1 MHARLALVPRIGRWL
16 VTDSRREGGDVV
28 SIARRGPG
36 PTYTGD
42 VTWTALRRL
51 LPYVRRHQAT
61 VALGL
66 LCAIAATGIQLVGPW
81 VLRLAIDDIIDGA
94 ALTVLGTY
102 AAAILAIALVSGWFR
117 FQMRTRFVTA
127 SRDIEYAIRNDFLRH
142 LQRLPLA
149 YFQARRTG
157 DLMSRGTNDLSAV
170 RMMVGPAVMY
180 AVSTGIVFVVAIV
193 LMLSIDAWLTGMALI
208 PLPFVT
214 LAVYGFG
221 TAIHRRFE
229 QIQAQLSELSA
240 VTHEA
245 LAGVRVVRAYRQED
259 AELIRFRHANEEF
272 LRRNKRLIE
281 LQGLFYPSLTFLLGV
296 GALVVLWLGGRE
308 VIAGRLTVGE
318 FVAFNAYLAMLGWP
332 MIAFGWV
339 TNLLQRGSASW
350 GRMLEV
356 LDAPPAIVDGPRT
369 DVPVRLTGA
378 IEWRHLTF
386 AYPGAPKPVAE
397 AGAGLPKPDAT
408 KRDAATP
415 APATAVVLHD
425 ISLRVPAGITLAIVG
440 PTGSGKST
448 LVSLL
453 PRLFDPP
460 PGTVFI
466 DGIDV
471 RDLPLGVL
479 RGSIGM
485 VPQEPFLFSDTIAG
499 NVAFGTPD
507 RDAVDDLAH
516 AVAVARLD
524 VDVDTFP
531 DRWTTTVGERGLT
544 LSGGQ
549 KQRTAIARALMI
561 DPPILI
567 LDDALSAV
575 DTDTEAAILR
585 GLVGVM
591 RTRTAILISHRA
603 STIRHADHIVVLDA
617 GRIVEQGTHD
627 DLLRAGGPYAEMCR
641 LQRLEEELAAS

>member
-1 MHARLALVPRIGRWL
+1 
-16 VTDSRREGGDVV
+16 
-28 SIARRGPG
+28 
-36 PTYTGD
+36 

-51 LPYVRRHQAT
+51 LPYVRRQRTA
-61 VALGL
+61 VAVGL
-66 LCAIAATGIQLVGPW
+66 LCALMATAIQLVGPW
-81 VLRLAIDDIIDGA
+81 VLRLVIDDLTDGGA
-94 ALTVLGTY
+94 SLAVLGGY
-102 AAAILAIALVSGWFR
+102 AASVLAIAVVGGFFR
-117 FQMRTRFVTA
+117 FQMRQRFVIA
-127 SRDIEYAIRNDFLRH
+127 SRDIEFEVRNDFLRH

-157 DLMSRGTNDLSAV
+157 DLMSRATNDLSAV
-170 RMMVGPAVMY
+170 RMMAGPAVMY
-180 AVSTGIVFVVAIV
+180 AVSTGIVFVVAIA
-193 LMLSIDAWLTGMALI
+193 LMLSIDVWLSAMVLI
-208 PLPFVT
+208 PLPFVS

-240 VTHEA
+240 VTQEA
-245 LAGVRVVRAYRQED
+245 LAGVRVVRAYRQEE
-259 AELIRFRHANEEF
+259 AELARFRLANEEF
-272 LRRNKRLIE
+272 LRRNRRLIG

-339 TNLLQRGSASW
+339 INLLQRGSASW

-356 LDAPPAIVDGPRT
+356 LDAPPAIVDGRRV
-369 DVPVRLTGA
+369 DVPARLTGT

-386 AYPGAPKPVAE
+386 AYPDGMAPGAPR
-397 AGAGLPKPDAT
+397 PDAADGRVA
-408 KRDAATP
+408 KAA
-415 APATAVVLHD
+415 VLHD
-425 ISLRVPAGITLAIVG
+425 ISLTVPAGTTLAIVG

-453 PRLFDPP
+453 PRLYDPP
-460 PGTVFI
+460 PGTVFV

-479 RGSIGM
+479 RGSMGM

-499 NVAFGTPD
+499 NVAFGTPEHD
-507 RDAVDDLAH
+507 EVEDLKH

-524 VDVDTFP
+524 VDVETFP
-531 DRWTTTVGERGLT
+531 NRWTTTVGERGLT

-585 GLVGVM
+585 GLAGVM
-591 RTRTAILISHRA
+591 RTRTAILIAHRA
-603 STIRHADHIVVLDA
+603 STIRHADHIVVLED

-627 DLLRAGGPYAEMCR
+627 ALVQAGGPYAEMCR

>member
-1 MHARLALVPRIGRWL
+1 M
-16 VTDSRREGGDVV
+16 S
-28 SIARRGPG
+28 
-36 PTYTGD
+36 
-42 VTWTALRRL
+42 WTALRRL
-51 LPYVRRHQAT
+51 LPYVRRYRAA

-66 LCAIAATGIQLVGPW
+66 VCSLMATGLQLVGPW
-81 VLRLAIDDIIDGA
+81 VLRLAIDDLTDGGA
-94 ALTVLGTY
+94 RLPALAGY
-102 AAAILAIALVSGWFR
+102 AAALLGIAGVGGFFR
-117 FQMRTRFVTA
+117 FQMRQRFVIA
-127 SRDIEYAIRNDFLRH
+127 SRDIEFDIRNDFLRH

-157 DLMSRGTNDLSAV
+157 DLMSRATNDLSAV
-170 RMMVGPAVMY
+170 RMMAGPAVMY
-180 AVSTGIVFVVAIV
+180 AVSTGIVFVVAIA

-208 PLPFVT
+208 PLPFVS

-240 VTHEA
+240 VTQEA

-259 AELIRFRHANEEF
+259 AELVRFRHANEEF
-272 LRRNKRLIE
+272 LRRNRRLIG

-339 TNLLQRGSASW
+339 TNLLQRGLASW

-356 LDAPPAIVDGPRT
+356 LDAPPAIVDGGRE
-369 DVPVRLTGA
+369 DVAPRLTGA

-386 AYPGAPKPVAE
+386 AYGGGPP
-397 AGAGLPKPDAT
+397 
-408 KRDAATP
+408 
-415 APATAVVLHD
+415 VLHD
-425 ISLRVPAGITLAIVG
+425 ISLTVPAGTTLAIVG

-453 PRLFDPP
+453 PRLYDPP

-499 NVAFGTPD
+499 NVAFGTPE
-507 RDAVDDLAH
+507 RDEIEDLKH
-516 AVAVARLD
+516 AVAIARLD
-524 VDVDTFP
+524 VDVETFP
-531 DRWTTTVGERGLT
+531 NRWTTTVGERGLT

-585 GLVGVM
+585 GLRGVM
-591 RTRTAILISHRA
+591 RTRTAIVIAHRA
-603 STIRHADHIVVLDA
+603 STIRHADHIVVLED
-617 GRIVEQGTHD
+617 GRIVEQGSHD
-627 DLLRAGGPYAEMCR
+627 ELVQAGGPYAEMCR

>member
-1 MHARLALVPRIGRWL
+1 M
-16 VTDSRREGGDVV
+16 
-28 SIARRGPG
+28 
-36 PTYTGD
+36 
-42 VTWTALRRL
+42 
-51 LPYVRRHQAT
+51 
-61 VALGL
+61 
-66 LCAIAATGIQLVGPW
+66 
-81 VLRLAIDDIIDGA
+81 LRLAIDDLTDGGA
-94 ALTVLGTY
+94 ALPVLGR
-102 AAAILAIALVSGWFR
+102 LRGLRSSPSPVVGGFFR
-117 FQMRTRFVTA
+117 FQMRQRFVIA
-127 SRDIEYAIRNDFLRH
+127 SRDIEFDIRNDFLRH

-157 DLMSRGTNDLSAV
+157 DLMSRATNDLSAV

-193 LMLSIDAWLTGMALI
+193 LMLSIDPWLTGMALI
-208 PLPFVT
+208 PLPFVS

-240 VTHEA
+240 VTQEA
-245 LAGVRVVRAYRQED
+245 LAGVRVVRAYRQEE
-259 AELIRFRHANEEF
+259 AELARFRLANEEF
-272 LRRNKRLIE
+272 LRRNRRLIG
-281 LQGLFYPSLTFLLGV
+281 LQGLFYPSLTFLLGL

-356 LDAPPAIVDGPRT
+356 LDAPPAIVDGPRA
-369 DVPVRLTGA
+369 DVPARLTGA

-386 AYPGAPKPVAE
+386 AYPGAPPA
-397 AGAGLPKPDAT
+397 ARGAARHLADRARPAPRSPSSARPAAASRRWSACCRGSTIRRRARCSST
-408 KRDAATP
+408 ASTSVTCRSASCAAASAWCRRSRSSSATP
-415 APATAVVLHD
+415 SPATSRSAT
-425 ISLRVPAGITLAIVG
+425 PE
-440 PTGSGKST
+440 
-448 LVSLL
+448 
-453 PRLFDPP
+453 
-460 PGTVFI
+460 
-466 DGIDV
+466 
-471 RDLPLGVL
+471 RDEV
-479 RGSIGM
+479 
-485 VPQEPFLFSDTIAG
+485 E
-499 NVAFGTPD
+499 
-507 RDAVDDLAH
+507 DLKH

-524 VDVDTFP
+524 VDVETFP
-531 DRWTTTVGERGLT
+531 NRWTTTVGERGLT

-585 GLVGVM
+585 GLAGVM
-591 RTRTAILISHRA
+591 RTRTAILIAHRA
-603 STIRHADHIVVLDA
+603 STIRHADHIVVLED
-617 GRIVEQGTHD
+617 GRIVEQGSHD
-627 DLLRAGGPYAEMCR
+627 DAGPGGRALRRDVPAAAPGRGAGR
-641 LQRLEEELAAS
+641 LVSDPPPHLPTTTSSARPTTPV

>member
-1 MHARLALVPRIGRWL
+1 
-16 VTDSRREGGDVV
+16 
-28 SIARRGPG
+28 
-36 PTYTGD
+36 

-51 LPYVRRHQAT
+51 LPYVRRYQRA

-66 LCAIAATGIQLVGPW
+66 LAALVATGIQLVGPW
-81 VLRLAIDDIIDGA
+81 VLRLAIDDLADGA
-94 ALTVLGTY
+94 SLATLSGY
-102 AAAILAIALVSGWFR
+102 AAAILAIAVVGGWFR
-117 FQMRTRFVTA
+117 FQMRQKFVIA
-127 SRDIEYAIRNDFLRH
+127 SRDIEFDIRNDFLRQ

-157 DLMSRGTNDLSAV
+157 DLMSRATNDLSAV
-170 RMMVGPAVMY
+170 RMMAGPAVMY

-193 LMLSIDAWLTGMALI
+193 LMLSIDPWLTGMALI
-208 PLPFVT
+208 PLPFVSI
-214 LAVYGFG
+214 AVYGFG

-240 VTHEA
+240 VTQEA

-259 AELIRFRHANEEF
+259 AELARFERANAEF
-272 LRRNKRLIE
+272 LRRNRRLIG

-308 VIAGRLTVGE
+308 VIAGRLTIGE

-356 LDAPPAIVDGPRT
+356 LDAPPAIVDGSRT
-369 DVPVRLTGA
+369 DVPARLTGA
-378 IEWRHLTF
+378 IEWRNLTF
-386 AYPGAPKPVAE
+386 AYPDAALGAPEP
-397 AGAGLPKPDAT
+397 
-408 KRDAATP
+408 ATP
-415 APATAVVLHD
+415 ETRPAKAAVLHD
-425 ISLRVPAGITLAIVG
+425 ISLHVPAGTTLAIVG

-453 PRLFDPP
+453 PRLYDPP
-460 PGTVFI
+460 PGTVFV

-471 RDLPLGVL
+471 RDLPLSVL

-499 NVAFGTPD
+499 NVAFGTPE
-507 RDAVDDLAH
+507 RDEIEDLKH

-524 VDVDTFP
+524 VDVETFP
-531 DRWTTTVGERGLT
+531 NRWTTTVGERGLT

-575 DTDTEAAILR
+575 DTDTEAAILN

-591 RTRTAILISHRA
+591 RSRTAILISHRA
-603 STIRHADHIVVLDA
+603 STIRHADHIVVLDG

-627 DLLRAGGPYAEMCR
+627 ALLEAGGPYAEMCR

>member
-1 MHARLALVPRIGRWL
+1 
-16 VTDSRREGGDVV
+16 
-28 SIARRGPG
+28 
-36 PTYTGD
+36 
-42 VTWTALRRL
+42 
-51 LPYVRRHQAT
+51 
-61 VALGL
+61 VALGFV
-66 LCAIAATGIQLVGPW
+66 CALGATSLQLVGPW
-81 VLRLAIDDIIDGA
+81 VLQLAIDDIAAGA
-94 ALTVLGTY
+94 TLPSLSGY
-102 AAAILAIALVSGWFR
+102 AAALLGIALVGGWFR
-117 FQMRTRFVTA
+117 FQMRQRFVIA
-127 SRDIEYAIRNDFLRH
+127 SRDVEQDIRNDFLQH

-157 DLMSRGTNDLSAV
+157 DLMSRATNDLSAV
-170 RMMVGPAVMY
+170 RMMAGPALMY
-180 AVSTGIVFVVAIV
+180 ATSTGIVFVVALV
-193 LMLSIDAWLTGMALI
+193 LMLSIDAWLTSMVLI
-208 PLPFVT
+208 PLPFVSI
-214 LAVYGFG
+214 AVYGFG

-229 QIQAQLSELSA
+229 RIQAQLSELSA
-240 VTHEA
+240 VTQEA
-245 LAGVRVVRAYRQED
+245 LAGVRVVRAYRQEQ
-259 AELIRFRHANEEF
+259 AELDRFRRANEEF
-272 LRRNKRLIE
+272 LRRNQRLIQ

-308 VIAGRLTVGE
+308 VIAGRLTIGQ
-318 FVAFNAYLAMLGWP
+318 FVAFNTYLAMLGWP

-339 TNLLQRGSASW
+339 TNLMQRGSASW
-350 GRMLEV
+350 IRMLEV

-369 DVPVRLTGA
+369 DAPPRLRGD

-386 AYPGAPKPVAE
+386 AYPGVPKLEGAE
-397 AGAGLPKPDAT
+397 A
-408 KRDAATP
+408 RP
-415 APATAVVLHD
+415 APAAVLHD
-425 ISLRVPAGITLAIVG
+425 ISLRVPAGSTLAIVG

-448 LVSLL
+448 LAALL
-453 PRLFDPP
+453 PRLHDPP

-471 RDLPLGVL
+471 RDLPLAVL

-499 NVAFGTPD
+499 NVAFGTPG
-507 RDAVDDLAH
+507 REAVDDLAH
-516 AVAVARLD
+516 AVSVARLD
-524 VDVDTFP
+524 VDVETFP

-591 RTRTAILISHRA
+591 RARTSILISHRA
-603 STIRHADHIVVLDA
+603 STIRHADQIVVFDD
-617 GRIVEQGTHD
+617 GRIVERGTHD
-627 DLLRAGGPYAEMCR
+627 ELLRAGGAYAEMCR

>member
-1 MHARLALVPRIGRWL
+1 
-16 VTDSRREGGDVV
+16 
-28 SIARRGPG
+28 
-36 PTYTGD
+36 

-51 LPYVRRHQAT
+51 LPYVRRYQGA

-66 LCAIAATGIQLVGPW
+66 LSALIATGIQLVGPW
-81 VLRLAIDDIIDGA
+81 VLRLAIDDLSDGA
-94 ALTVLGTY
+94 SLPVLSGY
-102 AAAILAIALVSGWFR
+102 AASLLAIAVVGGWFR
-117 FQMRTRFVTA
+117 FQMRQRFVIA
-127 SRDIEYAIRNDFLRH
+127 SRDIEFDIRNDFLRQ

-157 DLMSRGTNDLSAV
+157 DLMSRATNDLSAV
-170 RMMVGPAVMY
+170 RMMAGPAVMY
-180 AVSTGIVFVVAIV
+180 AVSTGIVFVVAIAM
-193 LMLSIDAWLTGMALI
+193 MLSIDAWLTGMALI

-229 QIQAQLSELSA
+229 RIQAQLAELSA
-240 VTHEA
+240 VTQEA

-259 AELIRFRHANEEF
+259 AELDRFRQANAEF
-272 LRRNKRLIE
+272 LRRNRRLIG

-308 VIAGRLTVGE
+308 VIAGRLTVGQ

-369 DVPVRLTGA
+369 DVPARLTGT

-386 AYPGAPKPVAE
+386 AYPDAPMSGAQAP
-397 AGAGLPKPDAT
+397 
-408 KRDAATP
+408 DAATADAGKP
-415 APATAVVLHD
+415 RAARTAVLHD
-425 ISLRVPAGITLAIVG
+425 ISLTVPAGTTLAIVG

-460 PGTVFI
+460 PGTVFV

-471 RDLPLGVL
+471 RDLPLAVL

-499 NVAFGTPD
+499 NVAFGAPE
-507 RDAVDDLAH
+507 RDAVEDLTH
-516 AVAVARLD
+516 AVGVARLD
-524 VDVDTFP
+524 VDVETFP
-531 DRWTTTVGERGLT
+531 NRWTTTVGERGLT

-575 DTDTEAAILR
+575 DTDTEAAILG
-585 GLVGVM
+585 GLIGVM

-603 STIRHADHIVVLDA
+603 STIRHADHIVVLDD

-627 DLLRAGGPYAEMCR
+627 ALLQAGGPYADMCR
-641 LQRLEEELAAS
+641 LQQLEEELAAS

>member
-1 MHARLALVPRIGRWL
+1 M
-16 VTDSRREGGDVV
+16 
-28 SIARRGPG
+28 
-36 PTYTGD
+36 
-42 VTWTALRRL
+42 
-51 LPYVRRHQAT
+51 
-61 VALGL
+61 
-66 LCAIAATGIQLVGPW
+66 
-81 VLRLAIDDIIDGA
+81 
-94 ALTVLGTY
+94 
-102 AAAILAIALVSGWFR
+102 
-117 FQMRTRFVTA
+117 
-127 SRDIEYAIRNDFLRH
+127 
-142 LQRLPLA
+142 
-149 YFQARRTG
+149 
-157 DLMSRGTNDLSAV
+157 
-170 RMMVGPAVMY
+170 
-180 AVSTGIVFVVAIV
+180 
-193 LMLSIDAWLTGMALI
+193 MLSIDPWLTGMALI

-229 QIQAQLSELSA
+229 RIQAQLSELSA
-240 VTHEA
+240 VTQEA

-259 AELIRFRHANEEF
+259 SELDRFRQANAEF
-272 LRRNKRLIE
+272 LRRNRRLIG

-296 GALVVLWLGGRE
+296 GALVVLWLGGRQ
-308 VIAGRLTVGE
+308 VIAGRLTVGQ

-350 GRMLEV
+350 SRMLEV
-356 LDAPPAIVDGPRT
+356 LDAPPAIVDGART
-369 DVPVRLTGA
+369 DVPARLTGT

-386 AYPGAPKPVAE
+386 AYPDEALGAPKP
-397 AGAGLPKPDAT
+397 
-408 KRDAATP
+408 ATP
-415 APATAVVLHD
+415 EARPAKAAVLHD
-425 ISLRVPAGITLAIVG
+425 ISLTVPAGTTLAIVG

-466 DGIDV
+466 DGVDV
-471 RDLPLGVL
+471 RDLPLAVL

-499 NVAFGTPD
+499 NVAFGAPE
-507 RDAVDDLAH
+507 RDEVEDLRH

-524 VDVDTFP
+524 VDVETFP
-531 DRWTTTVGERGLT
+531 NRWTTTVGERGLT

-575 DTDTEAAILR
+575 DTDTEAAILS
-585 GLVGVM
+585 GLIGVM

-603 STIRHADHIVVLDA
+603 STIRHADRIVVLDD

-627 DLLRAGGPYAEMCR
+627 ALLQAGGPYAEMCR
-641 LQRLEEELAAS
+641 LQQLEEELAAS

>member
-1 MHARLALVPRIGRWL
+1 
-16 VTDSRREGGDVV
+16 
-28 SIARRGPG
+28 
-36 PTYTGD
+36 
-42 VTWTALRRL
+42 
-51 LPYVRRHQAT
+51 
-61 VALGL
+61 
-66 LCAIAATGIQLVGPW
+66 
-81 VLRLAIDDIIDGA
+81 
-94 ALTVLGTY
+94 
-102 AAAILAIALVSGWFR
+102 
-117 FQMRTRFVTA
+117 
-127 SRDIEYAIRNDFLRH
+127 
-142 LQRLPLA
+142 
-149 YFQARRTG
+149 
-157 DLMSRGTNDLSAV
+157 
-170 RMMVGPAVMY
+170 MVGPAVMY

-208 PLPFVT
+208 PLPFVS

-240 VTHEA
+240 VTQEA

-259 AELIRFRHANEEF
+259 AELVRFRHANEEF
-272 LRRNKRLIE
+272 LRRNQRLIG
-281 LQGLFYPSLTFLLGV
+281 LQGMFYPSLTFLLGV

-356 LDAPPAIVDGPRT
+356 LDAPAGDRRRPAHRRAGPS
-369 DVPVRLTGA
+369 DGA

-386 AYPGAPKPVAE
+386 AYAGAPKPVAE
-397 AGAGLPKPDAT
+397 ADAGLPTAGQ
-408 KRDAATP
+408 RSRTP
-415 APATAVVLHD
+415 QRRPPVVLHD
-425 ISLRVPAGITLAIVG
+425 ISLRVPAGTTLAIVG

-524 VDVDTFP
+524 VDVETFP

-585 GLVGVM
+585 GLRRRDADAHGDPHLAP
-591 RTRTAILISHRA
+591 RLDHPPRRPHRRPRRRAA
-603 STIRHADHIVVLDA
+603 SSSRA
-617 GRIVEQGTHD
+617 RHD

>member
-1 MHARLALVPRIGRWL
+1 
-16 VTDSRREGGDVV
+16 
-28 SIARRGPG
+28 
-36 PTYTGD
+36 
-42 VTWTALRRL
+42 
-51 LPYVRRHQAT
+51 
-61 VALGL
+61 
-66 LCAIAATGIQLVGPW
+66 
-81 VLRLAIDDIIDGA
+81 
-94 ALTVLGTY
+94 
-102 AAAILAIALVSGWFR
+102 
-117 FQMRTRFVTA
+117 
-127 SRDIEYAIRNDFLRH
+127 
-142 LQRLPLA
+142 
-149 YFQARRTG
+149 
-157 DLMSRGTNDLSAV
+157 
-170 RMMVGPAVMY
+170 
-180 AVSTGIVFVVAIV
+180 
-193 LMLSIDAWLTGMALI
+193 LI
-208 PLPFVT
+208 PLPFVS

-221 TAIHRRFE
+221 SAIHRRFE

-240 VTHEA
+240 VTQEA
-245 LAGVRVVRAYRQED
+245 LAGVRVVRAYRQEE
-259 AELIRFRHANEEF
+259 AELARFRLANEEF
-272 LRRNKRLIE
+272 LRRNRRLIG
-281 LQGLFYPSLTFLLGV
+281 LQGMFYPSLTFLLGV

-356 LDAPPAIVDGPRT
+356 LDAPPAILDGARA
-369 DVPVRLTGA
+369 DVPPRLLGA

-386 AYPGAPKPVAE
+386 AYPDGPP
-397 AGAGLPKPDAT
+397 
-408 KRDAATP
+408 
-415 APATAVVLHD
+415 VLHD
-425 ISLRVPAGITLAIVG
+425 ISLTVPAGTTLAIVG

-453 PRLFDPP
+453 PRLYDPP
-460 PGTVFI
+460 PGTVFV

-471 RDLPLGVL
+471 RDLPLAVL

-499 NVAFGTPD
+499 NVAFGTPG
-507 RDAVDDLAH
+507 RDEVEDLKH

-524 VDVDTFP
+524 VDVETFP
-531 DRWTTTVGERGLT
+531 NRWTTTVGERGLT

-591 RTRTAILISHRA
+591 RTRTAILIAHRA
-603 STIRHADHIVVLDA
+603 STIRHADHIVVLED
-617 GRIVEQGTHD
+617 GRIVEQGSHD
-627 DLLRAGGPYAEMCR
+627 VLVQAGGPYAEMCR

>member
-1 MHARLALVPRIGRWL
+1 
-16 VTDSRREGGDVV
+16 
-28 SIARRGPG
+28 
-36 PTYTGD
+36 

-51 LPYVRRHQAT
+51 LPYVRRYQRA
-61 VALGL
+61 VVLGL
-66 LCAIAATGIQLVGPW
+66 LAALVATAIQLVGPW
-81 VLRLAIDDIIDGA
+81 VLQLAIDDLADGA
-94 ALTVLGTY
+94 SLATLSGY
-102 AAAILAIALVSGWFR
+102 AAAMLAIAGVGGWFR
-117 FQMRTRFVTA
+117 FQMRQKFVIA
-127 SRDIEYAIRNDFLRH
+127 SRDIEFDIRNDFLRH

-157 DLMSRGTNDLSAV
+157 DLMSRATNDLSAV
-170 RMMVGPAVMY
+170 RMMTGPAVMY
-180 AVSTGIVFVVAIV
+180 AVSTGIVFVVAII
-193 LMLSIDAWLTGMALI
+193 LMLSIDPWLTGMALI
-208 PLPFVT
+208 PLPFVSV
-214 LAVYGFG
+214 AVYGFG

-229 QIQAQLSELSA
+229 RIQAQLAELSA
-240 VTHEA
+240 VTQEA

-259 AELIRFRHANEEF
+259 TELARFRRANEEF
-272 LRRNKRLIE
+272 LRRNRRLIG

-308 VIAGRLTVGE
+308 VIGGRLTVGE

-339 TNLLQRGSASW
+339 TNLIQRGSASW

-356 LDAPPAIVDGPRT
+356 LDAPPAIADGSRT
-369 DVPVRLTGA
+369 DVPARLTGA

-386 AYPGAPKPVAE
+386 AYPDEAPGAPKPATAE
-397 AGAGLPKPDAT
+397 ARPAK
-408 KRDAATP
+408 AA
-415 APATAVVLHD
+415 VLHD
-425 ISLRVPAGITLAIVG
+425 ISLRVPAGTTLAIVG

-448 LVSLL
+448 LASLL
-453 PRLFDPP
+453 PRLYDPP
-460 PGTVFI
+460 PGTVFV

-471 RDLPLGVL
+471 RDLPLSVL

-499 NVAFGTPD
+499 NVAFGTPE
-507 RDAVDDLAH
+507 RDEIEDLKH

-524 VDVDTFP
+524 VDVETFP
-531 DRWTTTVGERGLT
+531 NRWTTTVGERGLT

-575 DTDTEAAILR
+575 DTDTEAAILD

-591 RTRTAILISHRA
+591 RARTAILISHRA
-603 STIRHADHIVVLDA
+603 STIRHADHIVVLDG

-627 DLLRAGGPYAEMCR
+627 ALLEAGGPYAEMCR

>member
-1 MHARLALVPRIGRWL
+1 M
-16 VTDSRREGGDVV
+16 
-28 SIARRGPG
+28 
-36 PTYTGD
+36 
-42 VTWTALRRL
+42 TWTALRRL
-51 LPYVRRHQAT
+51 LPYVRRYQGA
-61 VALGL
+61 VVLGL
-66 LCAIAATGIQLVGPW
+66 LSALVATGIQLVGPW
-81 VLRLAIDDIIDGA
+81 VLRLAIDDLADGA
-94 ALTVLGTY
+94 SLPVLSGY
-102 AAAILAIALVSGWFR
+102 AAALLAIAGVGGWFR
-117 FQMRTRFVTA
+117 FQMRQRFVIA
-127 SRDIEYAIRNDFLRH
+127 SRDIEFDIRNDFLRH

-157 DLMSRGTNDLSAV
+157 DLMSRATNDLSAV
-170 RMMVGPAVMY
+170 RMMAGPAVMY
-180 AVSTGIVFVVAIV
+180 AVSTGIVFVVAIAM
-193 LMLSIDAWLTGMALI
+193 MLSIDPWLTGMALI

-214 LAVYGFG
+214 LAVYLFG

-240 VTHEA
+240 VTQEA

-259 AELIRFRHANEEF
+259 AELERFRQANTEF
-272 LRRNKRLIE
+272 LRRNRRLIG
-281 LQGLFYPSLTFLLGV
+281 LQGMFYPSLTFLLGV

-339 TNLLQRGSASW
+339 TNLLQRGLASW
-350 GRMLEV
+350 RRMLDV
-356 LDAPPAIVDGPRT
+356 FDAPPAIVDGPRT
-369 DVPVRLTGA
+369 DVPARLTGT

-386 AYPGAPKPVAE
+386 AYPAAPTPHDTKAGGDAAALGAS
-397 AGAGLPKPDAT
+397 KPDAADRSPA
-408 KRDAATP
+408 KAA
-415 APATAVVLHD
+415 VLHD
-425 ISLRVPAGITLAIVG
+425 ISLLVPAGTTLAIVG

-466 DGIDV
+466 DGVDV

-499 NVAFGTPD
+499 NVAFGTPE
-507 RDAVDDLAH
+507 RDDVEDLAH

-531 DRWTTTVGERGLT
+531 NRWTTTVGERGLT

-575 DTDTEAAILR
+575 DTDTEAAILS

-591 RTRTAILISHRA
+591 RARTAILISHRA
-603 STIRHADHIVVLDA
+603 STIRHADHIVVLDG
-617 GRIVEQGTHD
+617 GRIVEQGTHEA
-627 DLLRAGGPYAEMCR
+627 LLLAGGPYAEMCR

>member
-1 MHARLALVPRIGRWL
+1 
-16 VTDSRREGGDVV
+16 
-28 SIARRGPG
+28 
-36 PTYTGD
+36 

-51 LPYVRRHQAT
+51 LPYVRRYQRA

-66 LCAIAATGIQLVGPW
+66 LAALVATGIQLVGPW
-81 VLRLAIDDIIDGA
+81 VLRLAIDDLADGA
-94 ALTVLGTY
+94 SLATLSGY
-102 AAAILAIALVSGWFR
+102 AAAILAIAVVGGWFR
-117 FQMRTRFVTA
+117 FQMRQKFVIA
-127 SRDIEYAIRNDFLRH
+127 SRDIEFDIRNDFLRQ

-157 DLMSRGTNDLSAV
+157 DLMSRATNDLSAV
-170 RMMVGPAVMY
+170 RMMAGPAVMY
-180 AVSTGIVFVVAIV
+180 AVSTGIVFVVAIG
-193 LMLSIDAWLTGMALI
+193 LMLSIDPWLTGMALI
-208 PLPFVT
+208 PLPFVSI
-214 LAVYGFG
+214 AVYGFG

-240 VTHEA
+240 VTQEA

-259 AELIRFRHANEEF
+259 AELARFERANAEF
-272 LRRNKRLIE
+272 LRRNRRLIG

-308 VIAGRLTVGE
+308 VIAGRLTIGE

-356 LDAPPAIVDGPRT
+356 LDAPPAIVDGSRT
-369 DVPVRLTGA
+369 DVPARLTGA
-378 IEWRHLTF
+378 IEWRNLTF
-386 AYPGAPKPVAE
+386 AYPDAALGAPKP
-397 AGAGLPKPDAT
+397 
-408 KRDAATP
+408 ATP
-415 APATAVVLHD
+415 ETRPAKAAVLHD
-425 ISLRVPAGITLAIVG
+425 ISLHVPAGTTLAIVG

-453 PRLFDPP
+453 PRLYDPP
-460 PGTVFI
+460 PGTVFV

-471 RDLPLGVL
+471 RDLPLSVL

-499 NVAFGTPD
+499 NVAFGTPE
-507 RDAVDDLAH
+507 RDEIEDLKH

-524 VDVDTFP
+524 VDVETFP
-531 DRWTTTVGERGLT
+531 NRWTTTVGERGLT

-575 DTDTEAAILR
+575 DTDTEAAILN

-591 RTRTAILISHRA
+591 RSRTAILISHRA
-603 STIRHADHIVVLDA
+603 STIRHADHIVVLDG

-627 DLLRAGGPYAEMCR
+627 ALLEAGGPYAEMCR

>member
-1 MHARLALVPRIGRWL
+1 
-16 VTDSRREGGDVV
+16 
-28 SIARRGPG
+28 
-36 PTYTGD
+36 

-51 LPYVRRHQAT
+51 FPYVRRYQGA
-61 VALGL
+61 VLLGL
-66 LCAIAATGIQLVGPW
+66 LAALAATGIQLVGPW
-81 VLRLAIDDIIDGA
+81 VLRLAIDDLADGA
-94 ALTVLGTY
+94 SLSTLSGY
-102 AAAILAIALVSGWFR
+102 AAALLAIAVVSGWFR
-117 FQMRTRFVTA
+117 FVMRQRFVIA
-127 SRDIEYAIRNDFLRH
+127 SRDIELDIRNDFLRH

-157 DLMSRGTNDLSAV
+157 DLMSRATNDLKAG
-170 RMMVGPAVMY
+170 RMMAGPAVMY

-193 LMLSIDAWLTGMALI
+193 LMLSIDPWLTGMALI
-208 PLPFVT
+208 PLPFVS

-229 QIQAQLSELSA
+229 RIQAQLSELSA
-240 VTHEA
+240 VTQEA

-259 AELIRFRHANEEF
+259 AELARFRDANEEF
-272 LRRNKRLIE
+272 LRRNTRLIG

-308 VIAGRLTVGE
+308 VIAGRLTIGE

-356 LDAPPAIVDGPRT
+356 LDTPPAIVDGART
-369 DVPVRLTGA
+369 DSPARLTGA

-386 AYPGAPKPVAE
+386 GYAGTPPAAARAE
-397 AGAGLPKPDAT
+397 AKADGDGP
-408 KRDAATP
+408 
-415 APATAVVLHD
+415 VVLHD
-425 ISLRVPAGITLAIVG
+425 ISLTVPAGSTLAIVG

-448 LVSLL
+448 LVNLL
-453 PRLFDPP
+453 PRLYDPP
-460 PGTVFI
+460 PGTVFV

-471 RDLPLGVL
+471 RDLPLSVL

-499 NVAFGTPD
+499 NVAFGTPE
-507 RDAVDDLAH
+507 RDEVEDLKH

-524 VDVDTFP
+524 VDVETFP
-531 DRWTTTVGERGLT
+531 NRWTTTVGERGLT

-603 STIRHADHIVVLDA
+603 STIRHADHIVVLDD

-627 DLLRAGGPYAEMCR
+627 ALLKAGGPYAEMCR

>member
-1 MHARLALVPRIGRWL
+1 
-16 VTDSRREGGDVV
+16 
-28 SIARRGPG
+28 
-36 PTYTGD
+36 

-51 LPYVRRHQAT
+51 LPYVRRYQRA
-61 VALGL
+61 VGLGL
-66 LCAIAATGIQLVGPW
+66 LAALVATGIQLVGPW
-81 VLRLAIDDIIDGA
+81 VLRLAIDDLADGA
-94 ALTVLGTY
+94 SLARLSGY
-102 AAAILAIALVSGWFR
+102 AAWLLAIAIVGGWFR
-117 FQMRTRFVTA
+117 FQMRQRFVIA
-127 SRDIEYAIRNDFLRH
+127 SRDIELDIRNDFLRH

-157 DLMSRGTNDLSAV
+157 DLMSRATSDLSAV
-170 RMMVGPAVMY
+170 RMMAGPAVMY
-180 AVSTGIVFVVAIV
+180 AVSTGIVFVVAI
-193 LMLSIDAWLTGMALI
+193 LLLLSIDPWLTAMALI
-208 PLPFVT
+208 PLPLVS

-229 QIQAQLSELSA
+229 RIQAQLAELSA
-240 VTHEA
+240 VTQEA

-259 AELIRFRHANEEF
+259 AELARFRQANEEF
-272 LRRNKRLIE
+272 LRRNTRLIG

-308 VIAGRLTVGE
+308 VIAGRLTIGE

-339 TNLLQRGSASW
+339 VNLLQRGSASW

-356 LDAPPAIVDGPRT
+356 FDAPPTIVDGTRT
-369 DVPVRLTGA
+369 DVPARLSGA
-378 IEWRHLTF
+378 IEWRNLTF
-386 AYPGAPKPVAE
+386 GYPGAPKPVE
-397 AGAGLPKPDAT
+397 AKAGPAT
-408 KRDAATP
+408 ATP
-415 APATAVVLHD
+415 AAGGDPPVVLHD
-425 ISLRVPAGITLAIVG
+425 ISLRVPAGTTLAIVG

-453 PRLFDPP
+453 PRLYDPP
-460 PGTVFI
+460 PGTVLI

-471 RDLPLGVL
+471 RDLPLSVL

-499 NVAFGTPD
+499 NVAFGTPE
-507 RDAVDDLAH
+507 RDEVEDLKH

-524 VDVDTFP
+524 VDVESFP

-575 DTDTEAAILR
+575 DTDTEAAILS

-591 RTRTAILISHRA
+591 RARTAILISHRA
-603 STIRHADHIVVLDA
+603 STIRHADHIVVLDG
-617 GRIVEQGTHD
+617 GRIVEQGTHG
-627 DLLRAGGPYAEMCR
+627 DLLAAGGPYAEMCR

>member
-1 MHARLALVPRIGRWL
+1 
-16 VTDSRREGGDVV
+16 
-28 SIARRGPG
+28 
-36 PTYTGD
+36 

-51 LPYVRRHQAT
+51 LPYVRRYQGA
-61 VALGL
+61 VLLGL
-66 LCAIAATGIQLVGPW
+66 LSALIATGIQLVGPW
-81 VLRLAIDDIIDGA
+81 VLRLAIDDLTDGGA
-94 ALTVLGTY
+94 SRPALAGY
-102 AAAILAIALVSGWFR
+102 AAALLGIALVGGFFR
-117 FQMRTRFVTA
+117 FHMRQRFVVA
-127 SRDIEYAIRNDFLRH
+127 SRDIEFDIRNDFLRH

-157 DLMSRGTNDLSAV
+157 DLMSRATNDLSAV
-170 RMMVGPAVMY
+170 RMMAGPAVMY
-180 AVSTGIVFVVAIV
+180 AVSTGIVFIVAIA
-193 LMLSIDAWLTGMALI
+193 LMLSIDAWLTAMALI
-208 PLPFVT
+208 PLPFVS

-221 TAIHRRFE
+221 SAIHRRFE

-240 VTHEA
+240 VTQEA
-245 LAGVRVVRAYRQED
+245 LAGVRVVRAYRQEE
-259 AELIRFRHANEEF
+259 AELARFRVANEEF
-272 LRRNKRLIE
+272 LRRNRRLIG
-281 LQGLFYPSLTFLLGV
+281 LQGMFYPSLTFLLGV

-356 LDAPPAIVDGPRT
+356 LDAPPAILDGARD
-369 DVPVRLTGA
+369 DVPPRLVGA

-386 AYPGAPKPVAE
+386 AYPDGPP
-397 AGAGLPKPDAT
+397 
-408 KRDAATP
+408 
-415 APATAVVLHD
+415 VLHD
-425 ISLRVPAGITLAIVG
+425 ISLTVPAGTTLAIVG

-453 PRLFDPP
+453 PRLYDPP
-460 PGTVFI
+460 PGTVFV

-471 RDLPLGVL
+471 RDLPLAVL

-499 NVAFGTPD
+499 NVAFGTPGHD
-507 RDAVDDLAH
+507 EVEDLKH

-524 VDVDTFP
+524 VDVETFP
-531 DRWTTTVGERGLT
+531 NRWTTTVGERGLT

-591 RTRTAILISHRA
+591 RTRTAILIAHRA
-603 STIRHADHIVVLDA
+603 STIRHADHIVVLED
-617 GRIVEQGTHD
+617 GRIVEQGSHD
-627 DLLRAGGPYAEMCR
+627 VLVQAGGPYAEMCR

>member
-1 MHARLALVPRIGRWL
+1 M
-16 VTDSRREGGDVV
+16 
-28 SIARRGPG
+28 
-36 PTYTGD
+36 
-42 VTWTALRRL
+42 TWTALRRL
-51 LPYVRRHQAT
+51 LPYVRRYQAA
-61 VALGL
+61 VVLGL
-66 LCAIAATGIQLVGPW
+66 LSALAATGIQLVGPW
-81 VLRLAIDDIIDGA
+81 VLRLAIDDLSDGA
-94 ALTVLGTY
+94 SLPVLAGY
-102 AAAILAIALVSGWFR
+102 AAALLAIAGVGGWFR
-117 FQMRTRFVTA
+117 FQMRQRFVIA
-127 SRDIEYAIRNDFLRH
+127 SRDIEFDIRNDFLRH

-157 DLMSRGTNDLSAV
+157 DLMSRATNDLSAV
-170 RMMVGPAVMY
+170 RMMAGPAVMY
-180 AVSTGIVFVVAIV
+180 SVSTGIVFVVAIV
-193 LMLSIDAWLTGMALI
+193 MMLSIDPWLTGMALV

-214 LAVYGFG
+214 LAVYVFG
-221 TAIHRRFE
+221 SAIHRRFE

-240 VTHEA
+240 VTQEA
-245 LAGVRVVRAYRQED
+245 LAGVRVVRAYSQED
-259 AELIRFRHANEEF
+259 TELERFRQANTEF
-272 LRRNKRLIE
+272 LRRNRRLIG
-281 LQGLFYPSLTFLLGV
+281 LQGMFYPSLTFLLGV

-339 TNLLQRGSASW
+339 TNLLQRGLASW
-350 GRMLEV
+350 GRMLDV
-356 LDAPPAIVDGPRT
+356 LDAPPAIVDGVRT
-369 DVPVRLTGA
+369 DVPARLAGT

-386 AYPGAPKPVAE
+386 AYPDAMSLGAPTPD
-397 AGAGLPKPDAT
+397 GAG
-408 KRDAATP
+408 RNP
-415 APATAVVLHD
+415 AKAVLRD
-425 ISLRVPAGITLAIVG
+425 ISLTVPAGTTLAIVG

-499 NVAFGTPD
+499 NVAFGTPE
-507 RDAVDDLAH
+507 RDEVEDLKH

-531 DRWTTTVGERGLT
+531 NRWTTTVGERGLT

-575 DTDTEAAILR
+575 DTDTEAAILS

-591 RTRTAILISHRA
+591 RARTAVLISHRA
-603 STIRHADHIVVLDA
+603 STIRHADHIVVLDG
-617 GRIVEQGTHD
+617 GRIVEQGTHEA
-627 DLLRAGGPYAEMCR
+627 LLQAGGPYAEMCR
-641 LQRLEEELAAS
+641 LQQLEEELAAS

>member
-1 MHARLALVPRIGRWL
+1 
-16 VTDSRREGGDVV
+16 
-28 SIARRGPG
+28 
-36 PTYTGD
+36 

-51 LPYVRRHQAT
+51 LPYVRRYQRA
-61 VALGL
+61 VVLGL
-66 LCAIAATGIQLVGPW
+66 LSALAATGIQLVGPW
-81 VLRLAIDDIIDGA
+81 VLRLAIDDVSDGA
-94 ALTVLGTY
+94 SLPVLGGY
-102 AAAILAIALVSGWFR
+102 ATALLAIAGVGGWFR
-117 FQMRTRFVTA
+117 FQMRQRFVIA
-127 SRDIEYAIRNDFLRH
+127 SRDIEFDIRNDFLRH

-157 DLMSRGTNDLSAV
+157 DLMSRATNDLSAV
-170 RMMVGPAVMY
+170 RMMAGPAVMY

-193 LMLSIDAWLTGMALI
+193 MMLSIDPWLTGMALI

-214 LAVYGFG
+214 LAVYVFG
-221 TAIHRRFE
+221 TAIHRGFE
-229 QIQAQLSELSA
+229 LIQAQLSELSA
-240 VTHEA
+240 VTQEA
-245 LAGVRVVRAYRQED
+245 LAGVRVVRAYRQEET
-259 AELIRFRHANEEF
+259 ELERFRQANTEF
-272 LRRNKRLIE
+272 LRRNRRLIG

-308 VIAGRLTVGE
+308 VIAGRLTVGQ
-318 FVAFNAYLAMLGWP
+318 FVAFNAYLTMLGWP

-339 TNLLQRGSASW
+339 TNLLQRGLASW

-356 LDAPPAIVDGPRT
+356 LDAPPAIVDGPRAN
-369 DVPVRLTGA
+369 VPARLTGT

-386 AYPGAPKPVAE
+386 AYPGPPTPHE
-397 AGAGLPKPDAT
+397 AKAGGDGPP
-408 KRDAATP
+408 
-415 APATAVVLHD
+415 VLHD
-425 ISLRVPAGITLAIVG
+425 ISLTVPAGTTLAIVG

-460 PGTVFI
+460 PGTVFV

-499 NVAFGTPD
+499 NVAFGTPG
-507 RDAVDDLAH
+507 RDEVEDLQH

-524 VDVDTFP
+524 VDVETFP
-531 DRWTTTVGERGLT
+531 NRWTTTVGERGLT

-575 DTDTEAAILR
+575 DTDTEAAILS
-585 GLVGVM
+585 GLIGVM

-603 STIRHADHIVVLDA
+603 STIRHADHIVVLDD

-627 DLLRAGGPYAEMCR
+627 ALLQAGGPYAEMCR

>member
-1 MHARLALVPRIGRWL
+1 VI
-16 VTDSRREGGDVV
+16 
-28 SIARRGPG
+28 
-36 PTYTGD
+36 
-42 VTWTALRRL
+42 
-51 LPYVRRHQAT
+51 
-61 VALGL
+61 
-66 LCAIAATGIQLVGPW
+66 
-81 VLRLAIDDIIDGA
+81 
-94 ALTVLGTY
+94 
-102 AAAILAIALVSGWFR
+102 
-117 FQMRTRFVTA
+117 A
-127 SRDIEYAIRNDFLRH
+127 SRDIEFDIRNDVLRH

-157 DLMSRGTNDLSAV
+157 DLMSRATNDLSAV
-170 RMMVGPAVMY
+170 RMMAGPAVMY
-180 AVSTGIVFVVAIV
+180 AVSTGIVFVVAIL
-193 LMLSIDAWLTGMALI
+193 LMLSIDPWLTGMALI
-208 PLPFVT
+208 PLPFVSV
-214 LAVYGFG
+214 AVYGFG

-229 QIQAQLSELSA
+229 RIQAQLSELSA
-240 VTHEA
+240 VTQEA

-259 AELIRFRHANEEF
+259 AELAHFRAANAEF
-272 LRRNKRLIE
+272 LRLNRRLIG

-308 VIAGRLTVGE
+308 VIGGRLTIGQ

-350 GRMLEV
+350 GRLLEV
-356 LDAPPAIVDGPRT
+356 LDAPASIVDGPRA
-369 DVPVRLTGA
+369 DVPARLTGA

-386 AYPGAPKPVAE
+386 AYPDWASPE
-397 AGAGLPKPDAT
+397 ATTGPAK
-408 KRDAATP
+408 AA
-415 APATAVVLHD
+415 VLHD
-425 ISLRVPAGITLAIVG
+425 VSLTVPAGTTLAIVG

-453 PRLFDPP
+453 PRLYDPP
-460 PGTVFI
+460 PGTVFV

-471 RDLPLGVL
+471 RDLPLSVL

-499 NVAFGTPD
+499 NVAFGTPE
-507 RDAVDDLAH
+507 RDEVEDLKH
-516 AVAVARLD
+516 AVAIARLD
-524 VDVDTFP
+524 VDVETFP
-531 DRWTTTVGERGLT
+531 NRWTTTVGERGLT

-549 KQRTAIARALMI
+549 KQRTAIARALMV

-585 GLVGVM
+585 GLMGVM
-591 RTRTAILISHRA
+591 RSRTAILISHRA
-603 STIRHADHIVVLDA
+603 STIRHADLIVVLDA

-627 DLLRAGGPYAEMCR
+627 ALLSAGGPYAEMCR

>member
-1 MHARLALVPRIGRWL
+1 VAA
-16 VTDSRREGGDVV
+16 
-28 SIARRGPG
+28 
-36 PTYTGD
+36 TYTGG
-42 VTWTALRRL
+42 VSWTALRRL
-51 LPYVRRHQAT
+51 LPYVRRRRAA

-66 LCAIAATGIQLVGPW
+66 VSALIATGIQLVGPW
-81 VLRLAIDDIIDGA
+81 VLRLAIDDLTDGGA
-94 ALTVLGTY
+94 PLPALAGY
-102 AAAILAIALVSGWFR
+102 AASLLAIAAVGGFFR
-117 FQMRTRFVTA
+117 FQMRQRFVIA
-127 SRDIEYAIRNDFLRH
+127 SRDIEFDIRNDFLRH
-142 LQRLPLA
+142 LQRLPLS

-157 DLMSRGTNDLSAV
+157 DLMSRATNDLSAV
-170 RMMVGPAVMY
+170 RMMAGPAVMY
-180 AVSTGIVFVVAIV
+180 AVSTGIVFVVAIG

-240 VTHEA
+240 VTQET
-245 LAGVRVVRAYRQED
+245 LAGVRVVRAYRQEE
-259 AELIRFRHANEEF
+259 AEIARFRRANEEF
-272 LRRNKRLIE
+272 LRRNRRLIG

-308 VIAGRLTVGE
+308 VIAGRLTVGQ

-356 LDAPPAIVDGPRT
+356 LDAPPAIVDGPRA
-369 DVPVRLTGA
+369 DVPARLIGA

-386 AYPGAPKPVAE
+386 AYPGAPKPGDAE
-397 AGAGLPKPDAT
+397 AGGDG
-408 KRDAATP
+408 P
-415 APATAVVLHD
+415 AVLHD
-425 ISLRVPAGITLAIVG
+425 ISLTVPAGTTLAIVG

-453 PRLFDPP
+453 PRLYDPP

-499 NVAFGTPD
+499 NVAFGTPEHD
-507 RDAVDDLAH
+507 ELDDLKH

-524 VDVDTFP
+524 VDVETFP
-531 DRWTTTVGERGLT
+531 NRWTTTVGERGLT

-585 GLVGVM
+585 GLAGVM
-591 RTRTAILISHRA
+591 RTRTAIVIAHRA
-603 STIRHADHIVVLDA
+603 STIRHADHIVVLEG
-617 GRIVEQGTHD
+617 GRIVEQGSHD
-627 DLLRAGGPYAEMCR
+627 ALVRAGGPYAEMCR
-641 LQRLEEELAAS
+641 LQQLEEELAAS

>member
-1 MHARLALVPRIGRWL
+1 M
-16 VTDSRREGGDVV
+16 
-28 SIARRGPG
+28 
-36 PTYTGD
+36 
-42 VTWTALRRL
+42 TWTALRRL
-51 LPYVRRHQAT
+51 FPYVRRYRAA
-61 VALGL
+61 VLLGL
-66 LCAIAATGIQLVGPW
+66 LAALAATGIQLVGPW
-81 VLRLAIDDIIDGA
+81 VLQLAIDDLADGA
-94 ALTVLGTY
+94 PLATLTGYASAL
-102 AAAILAIALVSGWFR
+102 LAIAIVGGWFR
-117 FQMRTRFVTA
+117 FQMRQRFVIA
-127 SRDIEYAIRNDFLRH
+127 SRDIEFDIRNDVLRH

-157 DLMSRGTNDLSAV
+157 DLMSRATNDLSAV
-170 RMMVGPAVMY
+170 RMMAGPAVMY
-180 AVSTGIVFVVAIV
+180 AVSTGIVFVVAIA
-193 LMLSIDAWLTGMALI
+193 LMLSIDPWLTGMALI
-208 PLPFVT
+208 PLPFVS

-229 QIQAQLSELSA
+229 RIQAQLSELSA
-240 VTHEA
+240 VTQEA

-259 AELIRFRHANEEF
+259 AELARFRGANAEF
-272 LRRNKRLIE
+272 LRLNRRLIG

-308 VIAGRLTVGE
+308 VIGGRLTIGQ

-350 GRMLEV
+350 GRLLEV
-356 LDAPPAIVDGPRT
+356 LDAPAAIVDGART
-369 DVPVRLTGA
+369 DVPARLTGA

-386 AYPGAPKPVAE
+386 AYPEWASLE
-397 AGAGLPKPDAT
+397 ATTGPAK
-408 KRDAATP
+408 AA
-415 APATAVVLHD
+415 VLHD
-425 ISLRVPAGITLAIVG
+425 VSLTVPAGTTLAIVG

-453 PRLFDPP
+453 PRLYDPP
-460 PGTVFI
+460 PGTVFV

-471 RDLPLGVL
+471 RDLPLSVL

-499 NVAFGTPD
+499 NVAFGTPE
-507 RDAVDDLAH
+507 RDEVEDLKH
-516 AVAVARLD
+516 AVAIARLD
-524 VDVDTFP
+524 VDVETFP
-531 DRWTTTVGERGLT
+531 NRWTTTVGERGLT

-549 KQRTAIARALMI
+549 KQRTAIARALMV

-585 GLVGVM
+585 GLMGVM
-591 RTRTAILISHRA
+591 RSRTAILISHRA
-603 STIRHADHIVVLDA
+603 STIRHADLIVVLDG

-627 DLLRAGGPYAEMCR
+627 ALLAAGGPYAEMCR

>member
-1 MHARLALVPRIGRWL
+1 M
-16 VTDSRREGGDVV
+16 
-28 SIARRGPG
+28 
-36 PTYTGD
+36 
-42 VTWTALRRL
+42 TWAALRRL
-51 LPYVRRHQAT
+51 LPYVRRYRG
-61 VALGL
+61 ALAAGL
-66 LCAIAATGIQLVGPW
+66 LCSFVATAIQLVGPW
-81 VLRLAIDDIIDGA
+81 VLRLAIDDLSDGA
-94 ALTVLGTY
+94 APAVLAGY
-102 AAAILAIALVSGWFR
+102 AAAILAIAIVGGWFR
-117 FQMRTRFVTA
+117 FQMRQRFVIA
-127 SRDIEYAIRNDFLRH
+127 SRDIEYDIRNDVLRH

-157 DLMSRGTNDLSAV
+157 DLMSRATNDLSAV
-170 RMMVGPAVMY
+170 RMMAGPAVMY
-180 AVSTGIVFVVAIV
+180 AVSTGLVFVVAIA
-193 LMLSIDAWLTGMALI
+193 LMFSIDPWLTWMSLI
-208 PLPFVT
+208 PLPFVSI
-214 LAVYGFG
+214 AVYGFG

-229 QIQAQLSELSA
+229 RIQAQLSELSA
-240 VTHEA
+240 VTQEA
-245 LAGVRVVRAYRQED
+245 LAGVRVVRAYRQE
-259 AELIRFRHANEEF
+259 AVELERFRLANQEF
-272 LRRNKRLIE
+272 LRRNQRLIR
-281 LQGLFYPSLTFLLGV
+281 LQGLFYPSLTFLLGL
-296 GALVVLWLGGRE
+296 GALVVLWLGGRA

-369 DVPVRLTGA
+369 DVPARLRGE

-386 AYPGAPKPVAE
+386 TYPGGQAP
-397 AGAGLPKPDAT
+397 
-408 KRDAATP
+408 
-415 APATAVVLHD
+415 VLHD
-425 ISLRVPAGITLAIVG
+425 VSLRVPAGSTLAIVG

-453 PRLFDPP
+453 PRLHDPP
-460 PGTVFI
+460 PGTVFV

-471 RDLPLGVL
+471 RDLPLAVL

-499 NVAFGTPD
+499 NVAFGTPG
-507 RDAVDDLAH
+507 RDEEDDIAH

-524 VDVDTFP
+524 VDVETFP

-549 KQRTAIARALMI
+549 KQRTAIARALMV

-575 DTDTEAAILR
+575 DTDTEAAILH
-585 GLVGVM
+585 GLEGVT

-603 STIRHADHIVVLDA
+603 STIRHADLIVVLDE

-627 DLLRAGGPYAEMCR
+627 ELVRAGGPYAEMWR

>member
-1 MHARLALVPRIGRWL
+1 
-16 VTDSRREGGDVV
+16 
-28 SIARRGPG
+28 
-36 PTYTGD
+36 

-51 LPYVRRHQAT
+51 FPYVRRYRSA
-61 VALGL
+61 VVLGL
-66 LCAIAATGIQLVGPW
+66 LAALAATGLQLVGPW
-81 VLRLAIDDIIDGA
+81 ILRLAIDDLADGA
-94 ALTVLGTY
+94 PLSTLTRYAGAL
-102 AAAILAIALVSGWFR
+102 LAIAIVGGWFR
-117 FQMRTRFVTA
+117 FQMRQRFVIA
-127 SRDIEYAIRNDFLRH
+127 SRDIEFDIRNDFLRH

-157 DLMSRGTNDLSAV
+157 DLMSRATNDLSAV
-170 RMMVGPAVMY
+170 RMMAGPAVMY
-180 AVSTGIVFVVAIV
+180 AVSTGIVFVVAIA
-193 LMLSIDAWLTGMALI
+193 LMLSIDPWLTGMALI
-208 PLPFVT
+208 PLPFVS

-229 QIQAQLSELSA
+229 RIQAQLSELSA
-240 VTHEA
+240 VTQEA

-259 AELIRFRHANEEF
+259 AELARFRDANQEF
-272 LRRNKRLIE
+272 LRRNTRLIG
-281 LQGLFYPSLTFLLGV
+281 LQGLFYPTLTFLLGV

-308 VIAGRLTVGE
+308 VIAGRLTIGE

-350 GRMLEV
+350 SRMLEV
-356 LDAPPAIVDGPRT
+356 FDAPPAIVDGSRT
-369 DVPVRLTGA
+369 DVPARLAGA

-386 AYPGAPKPVAE
+386 AYPDGGLGAPNP
-397 AGAGLPKPDAT
+397 
-408 KRDAATP
+408 ATP
-415 APATAVVLHD
+415 ATAVLHD
-425 ISLRVPAGITLAIVG
+425 ISLRVPAGTTLAIVG

-453 PRLFDPP
+453 PRLYDPP

-471 RDLPLGVL
+471 RDLPLSVL

-499 NVAFGTPD
+499 NVAFGTPE
-507 RDAVDDLAH
+507 RDEVEDLKH

-524 VDVDTFP
+524 VDVETFP
-531 DRWTTTVGERGLT
+531 NRWTTTVGERGLT

-549 KQRTAIARALMI
+549 KQRTAIARALMV

-575 DTDTEAAILR
+575 DTDTEAAILG

-591 RTRTAILISHRA
+591 RTRTSILISHRA
-603 STIRHADHIVVLDA
+603 STIRHADLIVVLDG

-627 DLLRAGGPYAEMCR
+627 ELLEAGGPYGDMCR

>member
-1 MHARLALVPRIGRWL
+1 MTWAALQ
-16 VTDSRREGGDVV
+16 
-28 SIARRGPG
+28 
-36 PTYTGD
+36 
-42 VTWTALRRL
+42 RL
-51 LPYVRRHQAT
+51 LPYVRPYRAT
-61 VALGL
+61 VAVGF
-66 LCAIAATGIQLVGPW
+66 LCALCATGLQLVGPW
-81 VLRLAIDDIIDGA
+81 VLQLAIDDLADGA
-94 ALTVLGTY
+94 TVPVLTGY
-102 AAAILAIALVSGWFR
+102 ASTLLAIALVGGWFR
-117 FQMRTRFVTA
+117 FQMRQRFVIA
-127 SRDIEYAIRNDFLRH
+127 SRDVEQDLRNEFLRH

-157 DLMSRGTNDLSAV
+157 DLMSRATSDLSAV
-170 RMMVGPAVMY
+170 RMMAGPAVMY
-180 AVSTGIVFVVAIV
+180 ATSTGIVFVVAIA
-193 LMLSIDAWLTGMALI
+193 LMLSIDAWLTLMALI
-208 PLPFVT
+208 PLPFVSV
-214 LAVYGFG
+214 AVYGFG

-229 QIQAQLSELSA
+229 RIQAQLSELSA
-240 VTHEA
+240 VTQEA
-245 LAGVRVVRAYRQED
+245 LAGVRVVRAYRQEQ
-259 AELIRFRHANEEF
+259 AELDRFRRANAEF
-272 LRRNKRLIE
+272 LHRNQRLIQ

-308 VIAGRLTVGE
+308 VIAGRLTIGQ

-339 TNLLQRGSASW
+339 TNLIQRGSASW
-350 GRMLEV
+350 KRMLEV
-356 LDAPPAIVDGPRT
+356 LDTPPAIVDGPRT
-369 DVPVRLTGA
+369 DAPPRLAGA

-386 AYPGAPKPVAE
+386 AYPGGPSP
-397 AGAGLPKPDAT
+397 GAPKPDAGDGSPA
-408 KRDAATP
+408 KAA
-415 APATAVVLHD
+415 VLHD
-425 ISLRVPAGITLAIVG
+425 ISLSVPAGATLAIVG

-448 LVSLL
+448 LAALL
-453 PRLFDPP
+453 PRLYDPP
-460 PGTVFI
+460 PGTVFV

-471 RDLPLGVL
+471 RELPLSVL

-499 NVAFGTPD
+499 NVAFGTPG

-516 AVAVARLD
+516 AVSVARLD
-524 VDVDTFP
+524 VDVETFP
-531 DRWTTTVGERGLT
+531 ERWATTVGERGLT

-585 GLVGVM
+585 ALMGVM

-603 STIRHADHIVVLDA
+603 STIRHADLIVVLEE
-617 GRIVEQGTHD
+617 GRIVERGTHD
-627 DLLRAGGPYAEMCR
+627 ELLRAGGAYAEMCR

>member
-1 MHARLALVPRIGRWL
+1 
-16 VTDSRREGGDVV
+16 
-28 SIARRGPG
+28 
-36 PTYTGD
+36 

-51 LPYVRRHQAT
+51 LPYVRRYQRA

-66 LCAIAATGIQLVGPW
+66 LAAVGGPRIQLVGPW
-81 VLRLAIDDIIDGA
+81 VLRLAIDDLADGA
-94 ALTVLGTY
+94 SLATLSGY
-102 AAAILAIALVSGWFR
+102 AAAILAIAVVGGWFR
-117 FQMRTRFVTA
+117 FQMRQKFVIA
-127 SRDIEYAIRNDFLRH
+127 SRDIEFDIRNDFLRQ

-157 DLMSRGTNDLSAV
+157 DLMSRATNDLSAV
-170 RMMVGPAVMY
+170 RMMAGPAVMY
-180 AVSTGIVFVVAIV
+180 AVSTGIVFVVAIG
-193 LMLSIDAWLTGMALI
+193 LMLSIDPWLTGMALI
-208 PLPFVT
+208 PLPFVSI
-214 LAVYGFG
+214 AVYGFG

-240 VTHEA
+240 VTQEA

-259 AELIRFRHANEEF
+259 AELARFERANAEF
-272 LRRNKRLIE
+272 LRRNRRLIG

-308 VIAGRLTVGE
+308 VIAGRLTIGE

-356 LDAPPAIVDGPRT
+356 LDAPPAIVDGSRT
-369 DVPVRLTGA
+369 DVPARLTGA
-378 IEWRHLTF
+378 IEWRNLTF
-386 AYPGAPKPVAE
+386 AYPDAALGAPKP
-397 AGAGLPKPDAT
+397 
-408 KRDAATP
+408 ATP
-415 APATAVVLHD
+415 ETRPAKAAVLHD
-425 ISLRVPAGITLAIVG
+425 ISLHVPAGTTLAIVG

-453 PRLFDPP
+453 PRLYDPP
-460 PGTVFI
+460 PGTVFV

-471 RDLPLGVL
+471 RDLPLSVL

-499 NVAFGTPD
+499 NVAFGTPE
-507 RDAVDDLAH
+507 RDEIEDLKH

-524 VDVDTFP
+524 VDVETFP
-531 DRWTTTVGERGLT
+531 NRWTTTVGERGLT

-575 DTDTEAAILR
+575 DTDTEAAILN

-591 RTRTAILISHRA
+591 RSRTAILISHRA
-603 STIRHADHIVVLDA
+603 STIRHADHIVVLDG

-627 DLLRAGGPYAEMCR
+627 ALLEAGGPYAEMCR